1 MIEFH
6 GKTLE
11 TFKAGL
17 HTHST
22 VSDGQFP
29 PQEVIRRYADHGYR
43 ALALTDHRKTHP
55 VGCYDSC
62 GMTLIPG
69 IEIHPQ
75 GPRGIP
81 WHLLSLGVPEEFPAE
96 YASGQ
101 EAVDAVNAAG
111 GIVFEAHPYWCGF
124 TAAELMTLKGICG
137 NLSMTALLQ
146 LFTRQ
151 VEALRGGDLASARAM
166 MAQITPAYEAVAAAI
181 REQSDEVG

>member
-124 TAAELMTLKGICG
+124 TAAELMTIL
-137 NLSMTALLQ
+137 
-146 LFTRQ
+146 
-151 VEALRGGDLASARAM
+151 
-166 MAQITPAYEAVAAAI
+166 
-181 REQSDEVG
+181 